1 MESEVVVLYSQFS
14 REASRVSGCAADKTP
29 RLVRIHSYSRGRRS
43 YESAREYAAAVRKDG
58 PIAFL
63 ASKCINGTNM
73 SGLLFIT
80 LIVTHTVTGSC
91 LPAAKERYV
100 RRLIR
105 DWAPLVWLAPGER
118 FLPLGVPEFLDNV
131 QSDQYYLRTR
141 MDVEFLLRN
150 QSSFLYGRKP
160 AGTVPV
166 YALTKKCISTEA
178 KVRAPTLS
186 RTPRN
191 DQSVLTLLRD
201 NELSAE
207 LRPDTGTGDLRAQIV
222 SQERIQQTATGSR
235 FDTRRGENS
244 CRRKVHF
251 HVTYWMFYPFSE
263 GKTICVLNLG
273 FFGSWPIPTVGSVC
287 IGTLKEYG
295 SHIGDWEHMSL
306 YFKDKEHPLTMY
318 VSAHDAGAFYRYDPQ
333 NGTFVYESQE
343 TRKGLFQKPTFPEKV
358 YTAGGSHPILFSA
371 RGSHGLWT
379 APGKH
384 KFVRVPRLYDE
395 SGFGTAWPTWKR
407 LELLSEE
414 DNKALPGWMTFKG
427 KWGNPRSNCH
437 PLAKLGFNI
446 CEFVDGPTGI
456 PMKKFNFRC

>member
-1 MESEVVVLYSQFS
+1 M
-14 REASRVSGCAADKTP
+14 T
-29 RLVRIHSYSRGRRS
+29 
-43 YESAREYAAAVRKDG
+43 
-58 PIAFL
+58 
-63 ASKCINGTNM
+63 
-73 SGLLFIT
+73 GLLFVI
-80 LIVTHTVTGSC
+80 LIWTRAVAGFR
-91 LPAAKERYV
+91 LPAANEKRM

-118 FLPLGVPEFLDNV
+118 FLPLGVTEFLDNV

-141 MDVEFLLRN
+141 IDIESLLKN

-166 YALTKKCISTEA
+166 YALVKNCVSRDAWLHMKKTKHTSKSEQNMLLQDSGFLSQRQSNDANNIRIHIKLRERMQETKSETQFE
-178 KVRAPTLS
+178 KVREES
-186 RTPRN
+186 
-191 DQSVLTLLRD
+191 
-201 NELSAE
+201 
-207 LRPDTGTGDLRAQIV
+207 G
-222 SQERIQQTATGSR
+222 
-235 FDTRRGENS
+235 
-244 CRRKVHF
+244 CRKVHF

-263 GKTICVLNLG
+263 GKTICVLDLG
-273 FFGSWPIPTVGSVC
+273 LFGSWPIPTMGGVC

-306 YFKDKEHPLTMY
+306 YFKDNEYPLAMY
-318 VSAHDAGAFYRYDPQ
+318 VSAHDAGAFYQYDPQ
-333 NGTFVYESQE
+333 NGTFVYERQE

-358 YTAGGSHPILFSA
+358 YTADGTHPILFSA

-395 SGFGTAWPTWKR
+395 SGFGIAWPTWKK
-407 LELLSEE
+407 LELLLEE
-414 DNKALPGWMTFKG
+414 NNEPLPGWMTFKG
-427 KWGNPRSNCH
+427 KWGNPSSNCH

>member
-1 MESEVVVLYSQFS
+1 M
-14 REASRVSGCAADKTP
+14 T
-29 RLVRIHSYSRGRRS
+29 
-43 YESAREYAAAVRKDG
+43 
-58 PIAFL
+58 
-63 ASKCINGTNM
+63 
-73 SGLLFIT
+73 GLLIVI
-80 LIVTHTVTGSC
+80 LILTRAIAGFR
-91 LPAAKERYV
+91 LPAANEKRM

-118 FLPLGVPEFLDNV
+118 FLPLGVTEFLDNV

-141 MDVEFLLRN
+141 IDIESLLKN

-166 YALTKKCISTEA
+166 YALVKNCVSRDAWLHMKKTK
-178 KVRAPTLS
+178 
-186 RTPRN
+186 
-191 DQSVLTLLRD
+191 QSSKSEQNTLTLLQD
-201 NELSAE
+201 SGLLSQRQSNDANDIKIQIK
-207 LRPDTGTGDLRAQIV
+207 LR
-222 SQERIQQTATGSR
+222 ERIQQTKTEAQFEKIREESG
-235 FDTRRGENS
+235 
-244 CRRKVHF
+244 CQKVHF

-263 GKTICVLNLG
+263 GKTICVLDLG
-273 FFGSWPIPTVGSVC
+273 LFGSWPIPTMGGAC

-306 YFKDKEHPLTMY
+306 YFKDNEYPLAMY
-318 VSAHDAGAFYRYDPQ
+318 VSAHDAGAFYRYDPR
-333 NGTFVYESQE
+333 NGTFIYESQE

-358 YTAGGSHPILFSA
+358 YTADGSHPILFSA

-395 SGFGTAWPTWKR
+395 SGFGTAWPTWKK
-407 LELLSEE
+407 LELLLEE
-414 DNKALPGWMTFKG
+414 DNKPLPGWMTFKG
-427 KWGNPRSNCH
+427 KWGNPSSNCH

-456 PMKKFNFRC
+456 PMKKLNFRC

>member
-1 MESEVVVLYSQFS
+1 M
-14 REASRVSGCAADKTP
+14 T
-29 RLVRIHSYSRGRRS
+29 
-43 YESAREYAAAVRKDG
+43 
-58 PIAFL
+58 
-63 ASKCINGTNM
+63 
-73 SGLLFIT
+73 GLLFVI
-80 LIVTHTVTGSC
+80 LILTRAVAGFR
-91 LPAAKERYV
+91 LPAANEKRM

-118 FLPLGVPEFLDNV
+118 FLPLGVTEFLDNV

-141 MDVEFLLRN
+141 IDIESLLKN

-166 YALTKKCISTEA
+166 YALVKNCVSRDAWLHMKKTKHTSKSERNMLLQDSGLLSQRQSNDANDIRIHIKLRERMQQMKSEA
-178 KVRAPTLS
+178 QFEKVREES
-186 RTPRN
+186 
-191 DQSVLTLLRD
+191 
-201 NELSAE
+201 
-207 LRPDTGTGDLRAQIV
+207 G
-222 SQERIQQTATGSR
+222 
-235 FDTRRGENS
+235 
-244 CRRKVHF
+244 CRKVHF

-263 GKTICVLNLG
+263 GKTICVLDLG
-273 FFGSWPIPTVGSVC
+273 LFGSWPIPTMGGVC

-306 YFKDKEHPLTMY
+306 YFKDNEYPLAMY

-333 NGTFVYESQE
+333 NGTFVYERQE

-358 YTAGGSHPILFSA
+358 YTADGTHPILFSA

-395 SGFGTAWPTWKR
+395 SGFGIAWPTWKK
-407 LELLSEE
+407 LELLLEE
-414 DNKALPGWMTFKG
+414 NNEPLPGWMTFKG
-427 KWGNPRSNCH
+427 KWGNPSSNCH